1 LILCATYPKSKGL
14 LIRKTYDE
22 LISNHIDQFFRENPE
37 LIRYFNKG
45 ERTLTLPNGSTLK
58 FRHLGNKNDV
68 YNYQGQ
74 EFDFIGIDEITQ
86 HAKEV
91 FTILRSSNRTT
102 NPLIKP
108 KFILTGNPG
117 GIGHSWVK
125 KLFILREFEKNEN
138 SDDYFFVPAKVWDNA
153 EIIDNDPEYIKRL
166 QGLPE
171 HLRKAYLDGEWDIFE
186 GQFFSEWKYE
196 NHVIEPFNLDK
207 RWRRFICVDYGYAA
221 PSAVYWCASD
231 FNGRVIVYREL
242 YQTGLTYKDLGW
254 EIAHKM
260 EESEEVDYAVFDPS
274 LWGKDSATGLTGIDL
289 IKQGIGDKKKI
300 RLIAANNDRNYGWGV
315 VRDYLKLRLSPYG
328 IQESGIVFFK
338 TCTNAI
344 RTIPEMIYDA
354 IRVEDMDTD
363 LEDHACDAIR
373 YGLVS
378 KIIKPSDKTEID
390 KQVSEQERAWK
401 LKQKLR
407 ALKRIRNGY

>member
-1 LILCATYPKSKGL
+1 M
-14 LIRKTYDE
+14 
-22 LISNHIDQFFRENPE
+22 Q
-37 LIRYFNKG
+37 
-45 ERTLTLPNGSTLK
+45 
-58 FRHLGNKNDV
+58 
-68 YNYQGQ
+68 
-74 EFDFIGIDEITQ
+74 
-86 HAKEV
+86 
-91 FTILRSSNRTT
+91 
-102 NPLIKP
+102 
-108 KFILTGNPG
+108 
-117 GIGHSWVK
+117 
-125 KLFILREFEKNEN
+125 
-138 SDDYFFVPAKVWDNA
+138 AKVWDNA